1 MKNTLVSIML
11 LLMCHVPL
19 VAQSPQL
26 FTSSEG
32 LSCSQIES
40 LMQDSKGYIWI
51 STSYGLSRFDG
62 VQFDT
67 FYHDDNDS
75 LSLAGN
81 KVVSVIEDNQG
92 KIWVATTTNLQ
103 WYDSGNFDFRK
114 IKFESFDAVQA
125 SSLSISGIAFAKDED
140 KLWISTSG
148 RGIYALNVKTMQE
161 EGAIHQYFNELLPTK
176 YLRGIYFDSSQKMWV
191 FLERGG
197 IVLLD
202 APSLKVIR
210 DIWSDEMKPFASSIV
225 VTSYCEDEFSGNLI
239 IGTLNH
245 GILIYDK
252 QYGKIRRAKGK
263 KASRT
268 LAQSLT
274 VGRNAIADSSLML
287 VGSEGEGVLFFN
299 PLEEEI
305 YSPTWTL
312 GEISPFGQLKS
323 SKIHALLNDKQGNL
337 WLGLYMRGLFM
348 IPKSTYGFRPV
359 NLYAN
364 NDSANGGVCV
374 TSILRSQNGE
384 LWVGSD
390 GGGLYLISGNN
401 KILNFSKHN
410 SQLTNNSIMAMVED
424 KRGTIWIATYLGGLY
439 TLAAGQKQIV
449 PYSKLHD
456 MKLSCLAYD
465 KLQDILYVGSLGN
478 GVKAISLSTNEII
491 SITEEDTPFWTFT
504 LYLNGVGDLWMGTAY
519 GLYYY
524 DNAIKKMQEI
534 NMPKRELKTQI
545 NACCQRGDTLWV
557 GTNRGLIR
565 YDVKNGQGKRYT
577 RSDGLPCDV
586 IETLQKTPAGDV
598 WIGTL
603 NGLSC
608 LTPSTGLFKNY
619 YSQDGLQS
627 NEFRFGA
634 TFVDKNGDL
643 YFGGNNGFTVFNP
656 RRVNSYELPVLE
668 PFFTRLT
675 VLNETIKFNSESS
688 ILDAPIDQATRI
700 ILNYSDVIFSL
711 DFSVVE
717 FASPNKIVYAYKMEG
732 YEESWQYMPSAY
744 RSAIYR
750 KLPPGEYVFK
760 LKAYIEGSDFD
771 KAAVKSIKIR
781 VLPPWYRSWWAYI
794 IYTFLLALVT
804 KYLHSYWL
812 RRRKRQAE
820 LVELQ
825 IKEAKLRMFTNLSH
839 EIRTPLTLV
848 MTPLNKFREK
858 EQRPQQK
865 EIYNL
870 MYRNLQRILRL
881 VNQIMDMRK
890 IDNGQLSLKFN
901 EIDLIIFLQDIMKSF
916 EGLATQKHINF
927 AFHSSYNDLKTWI
940 DVANFDK
947 VIFNLLSNAFKF
959 TPEYGSIDVCV
970 ETKKKKERIGLPSI
984 IKKYVEIKIYNTGQ
998 TISEENLERIFQRF
1012 VRVDEHHEQE
1022 GSGIGLHLA
1031 KVITE
1036 LHHGLIKACNV
1047 DDKGVAFIV
1056 DIPLGNVH
1064 LSKNEMEVVDTV
1076 EDLYSIHRS
1085 KIEKID
1091 NVSEFINIQLKDNEE
1106 RSVVTNKKNVVIVD
1120 NNNDLLHYLS
1130 MELSRIYNIR
1140 IFSNGKE
1147 ALQDIFGNV
1156 PDAIITD
1163 LIMPQIGGIELCK
1176 KVKSNVKTSC
1186 VPVIVLTSLTDE
1198 ESMAMCMNSGADR
1211 FLTKPVSLEVLKGSI
1226 TQAISTREIIKNRLQ
1241 MDAEC
1246 KYEETT
1252 LDSYNDK
1259 LVLRVVDAIKKNIEN
1274 SEYTVY
1280 ELSRDIGLSRVHLNR
1295 KLKECMN
1302 ISPVN
1307 LIKSIRLKQAAYL
1320 LAKHEVNISEVA
1332 YKVGFK
1338 SHSYF
1343 TNSFHEYFKMTP
1355 KEFMSAYSDS
1365 SDEELAHIIQ

>member
-449 PYSKLHD
+449 
-456 MKLSCLAYD
+456 
-465 KLQDILYVGSLGN
+465 
-478 GVKAISLSTNEII
+478 
-491 SITEEDTPFWTFT
+491 
-504 LYLNGVGDLWMGTAY
+504 
-519 GLYYY
+519 
-524 DNAIKKMQEI
+524 
-534 NMPKRELKTQI
+534 
-545 NACCQRGDTLWV
+545 
-557 GTNRGLIR
+557 
-565 YDVKNGQGKRYT
+565 
-577 RSDGLPCDV
+577 
-586 IETLQKTPAGDV
+586 
-598 WIGTL
+598 
-603 NGLSC
+603 
-608 LTPSTGLFKNY
+608 
-619 YSQDGLQS
+619 
-627 NEFRFGA
+627 
-634 TFVDKNGDL
+634 
-643 YFGGNNGFTVFNP
+643 
-656 RRVNSYELPVLE
+656 
-668 PFFTRLT
+668 
-675 VLNETIKFNSESS
+675 
-688 ILDAPIDQATRI
+688 
-700 ILNYSDVIFSL
+700 
-711 DFSVVE
+711 
-717 FASPNKIVYAYKMEG
+717 
-732 YEESWQYMPSAY
+732 
-744 RSAIYR
+744 
-750 KLPPGEYVFK
+750 
-760 LKAYIEGSDFD
+760 
-771 KAAVKSIKIR
+771 
-781 VLPPWYRSWWAYI
+781 
-794 IYTFLLALVT
+794 
-804 KYLHSYWL
+804 
-812 RRRKRQAE
+812 
-820 LVELQ
+820 
-825 IKEAKLRMFTNLSH
+825 
-839 EIRTPLTLV
+839 
-848 MTPLNKFREK
+848 
-858 EQRPQQK
+858 
-865 EIYNL
+865 
-870 MYRNLQRILRL
+870 
-881 VNQIMDMRK
+881 
-890 IDNGQLSLKFN
+890 
-901 EIDLIIFLQDIMKSF
+901 
-916 EGLATQKHINF
+916 
-927 AFHSSYNDLKTWI
+927 
-940 DVANFDK
+940 
-947 VIFNLLSNAFKF
+947 
-959 TPEYGSIDVCV
+959 
-970 ETKKKKERIGLPSI
+970 
-984 IKKYVEIKIYNTGQ
+984 
-998 TISEENLERIFQRF
+998 
-1012 VRVDEHHEQE
+1012 
-1022 GSGIGLHLA
+1022 
-1031 KVITE
+1031 
-1036 LHHGLIKACNV
+1036 
-1047 DDKGVAFIV
+1047 
-1056 DIPLGNVH
+1056 
-1064 LSKNEMEVVDTV
+1064 
-1076 EDLYSIHRS
+1076 
-1085 KIEKID
+1085 
-1091 NVSEFINIQLKDNEE
+1091 
-1106 RSVVTNKKNVVIVD
+1106 
-1120 NNNDLLHYLS
+1120 
-1130 MELSRIYNIR
+1130 
-1140 IFSNGKE
+1140 
-1147 ALQDIFGNV
+1147 
-1156 PDAIITD
+1156 
-1163 LIMPQIGGIELCK
+1163 QIGRA
-1176 KVKSNVKTSC
+1176 SC
-1186 VPVIVLTSLTDE
+1186 
-1198 ESMAMCMNSGADR
+1198 
-1211 FLTKPVSLEVLKGSI
+1211 
-1226 TQAISTREIIKNRLQ
+1226 RE
-1241 MDAEC
+1241 
-1246 KYEETT
+1246 
-1252 LDSYNDK
+1252 
-1259 LVLRVVDAIKKNIEN
+1259 RV
-1274 SEYTVY
+1274 
-1280 ELSRDIGLSRVHLNR
+1280 
-1295 KLKECMN
+1295 
-1302 ISPVN
+1302 
-1307 LIKSIRLKQAAYL
+1307 
-1320 LAKHEVNISEVA
+1320 
-1332 YKVGFK
+1332 
-1338 SHSYF
+1338 
-1343 TNSFHEYFKMTP
+1343 
-1355 KEFMSAYSDS
+1355 
-1365 SDEELAHIIQ
+1365 